1 MCSVS
6 LHSGGISFTNLV
18 VAALSEK
25 LSSLNL
31 NARFLKPNEI
41 NEKPHGKRAL
51 AIRGGFGCVS
61 GVARAGEVRPAA
73 VHTTQPQPQPSE
85 ARDVRLDTPVSTMA
99 AAAVVAARSLSFRHL
114 HPLREIGCWS
124 ERNPSNNFLY
134 PNCNGNPKRRQHSN
148 RNPRPGNLQQQWCIG
163 GEGR

>member
-25 LSSLNL
+25 FSSLNL

-51 AIRGGFGCVS
+51 AIRGLFSDPEDNLRRSLFSDPEDNLRRFFPEPEGIPQSGWPSTTFRLADSGACVS
-61 GVARAGEVRPAA
+61 FSDPEDNLRRFFPNLRASLSRAGQAPL
-73 VHTTQPQPQPSE
+73 S
-85 ARDVRLDTPVSTMA
+85 VSRS
-99 AAAVVAARSLSFRHL
+99 VVLGSLFRS
-114 HPLREIGCWS
+114 
-124 ERNPSNNFLY
+124 
-134 PNCNGNPKRRQHSN
+134 
-148 RNPRPGNLQQQWCIG
+148 
-163 GEGR
+163 